1 MLLRRI
7 ALVITALALTGSI
20 PACALASEVTLAGAG
35 EEAAKTFEQE
45 VERASENGHLVCVV
59 PKLKGDSLS
68 SARKALAAR
77 HCVLGFTN
85 RPATRRRGRLV
96 VVGQRPGA
104 GTRLTAGS
112 AVSVTLA
119 WQRPHR
125 RRHR

>member
-1 MLLRRI
+1 M
-7 ALVITALALTGSI
+7 
-20 PACALASEVTLAGAG
+20 PARALASEVTAAGAG

-59 PKLKGDSLS
+59 PKLKSDSLTR
-68 SARKALAAR
+68 ARKALSAH

-85 RPATRRRGRLV
+85 RPAVRRRGSLV
-96 VVGQRPGA
+96 VVGQRPRA

-125 RRHR
+125 ASRHR